1 MIFVKY
7 LEDLEHSVT
16 EFYNHREKDEGGV
29 PEEYCF
35 ITQLKVPL
43 ALKVPPPWC
52 HRLGEISIF
61 SSSLAFLLCRRA
73 VFCEGFHFQ
82 NR

>member
-35 ITQLKVPL
+35 ITQLKSPFGS
-43 ALKVPPPWC
+43 KSP
-52 HRLGEISIF
+52 
-61 SSSLAFLLCRRA
+61 SSLVPQAGRNQHFLFFTGIFTMQKSCLL
-73 VFCEGFHFQ
+73 
-82 NR
+82 